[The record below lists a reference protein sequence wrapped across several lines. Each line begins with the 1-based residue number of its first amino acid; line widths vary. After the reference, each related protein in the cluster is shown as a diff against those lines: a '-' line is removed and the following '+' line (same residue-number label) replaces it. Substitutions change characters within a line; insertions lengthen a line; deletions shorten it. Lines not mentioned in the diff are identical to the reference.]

1 MMTRHPLWA
10 WKAQPG
16 LSVVVLE
23 HMAALRQ
30 PGLFLLVL
38 TDVLFIEVILN
49 AFQAGLVERQFFP
62 GAGGG
67 GLLSQVVGGGPQA
80 PCHNEQAAAG
90 KGGVHRVAQA
100 LHVVAH
106 HGGIQQVDAQGG
118 KLLGH
123 NGGVQIDHLA

>member
-16 LSVVVLE
+16 AVPLSFWNTWQPS
-23 HMAALRQ
+23 RQ

-62 GAGGG
+62 RRRRRW
-67 GLLSQVVGGGPQA
+67 SP
-80 PCHNEQAAAG
+80 
-90 KGGVHRVAQA
+90 
-100 LHVVAH
+100 
-106 HGGIQQVDAQGG
+106 
-118 KLLGH
+118 
-123 NGGVQIDHLA
+123 